1 MKNADMHE
9 KWMEK
14 CDLARE
20 AQETYNQDPTPTN
33 LSELQKALYERG
45 LFEEEMDPSASHTHR
60 P

>member
-14 CDLARE
+14 CDVAKK
-20 AQETYNQDPTPTN
+20 AQDKYNKDPSAEN
-33 LSELQKALYERG
+33 LSELKKALYERG
-45 LFEEEMDPSASHTHR
+45 LFEEEMDPDASHSHR